1 MKRLYE
7 LKEFIAIICVLLLVG
22 CGKKPEN
29 LIKEWKDEGWSYVTT
44 HGKKGKVQ
52 RTGALKSDKA
62 QSVEA
67 SWVESGKRKT
77 KIYHQNNY
85 HYAVLRFF
93 KEDEDEFVVVLK
105 KRK

>member
-1 MKRLYE
+1 MKRLFE
-7 LKEFIAIICVLLLVG
+7 LKEFIATLCLLLLVG
-22 CGKKPEN
+22 CGKRPEN
-29 LIKEWKDEGWSYVTT
+29 LIEEWKNEGWSYVTT

-52 RTGALKSDKA
+52 RTGSLKSDEA

-67 SWVESGKRKT
+67 SWVESGNRKT
-77 KIYHQNNY
+77 KVYHQNNY

-105 KRK
+105 RRK

>member
-1 MKRLYE
+1 MKGLFE
-7 LKEFIAIICVLLLVG
+7 QKEFTAILSLLLLVG
-22 CGKKPEN
+22 CSKKPEN
-29 LIKEWKDEGWSYVTT
+29 LIEEWKNEGWSYVTT

-52 RTGALKSDKA
+52 RTGSLRSDEA

-67 SWVESGKRKT
+67 SWVESGNRKT
-77 KIYHQNNY
+77 KVYHQDNY
-85 HYAVLRFF
+85 QYAVLRFF